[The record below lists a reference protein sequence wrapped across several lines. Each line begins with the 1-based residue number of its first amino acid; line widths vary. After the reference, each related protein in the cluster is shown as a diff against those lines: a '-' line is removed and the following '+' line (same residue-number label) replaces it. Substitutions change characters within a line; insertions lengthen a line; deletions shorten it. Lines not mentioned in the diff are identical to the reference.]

1 MFLIDRSKR
10 AYSSSILNYVTCFA
24 SLIGTDG
31 QRLSVSIECTMV

>member
-1 MFLIDRSKR
+1 MSRIDRFKR
-10 AYSSSILNYVTCFA
+10 AYGILNYVTCIA